1 MMPMNPISFELG
13 LLIIAL
19 VIASVSLFLSLFNA
33 LILIDMSKK
42 ISVLKNIGISHSQN
56 EVSPLSVQKD
66 TAVREQGNKYTENA
80 LQENNGTFVS
90 GMQSVIGRY
99 TIDSMVVAMTD
110 GLVVASV
117 GNKNPEHDAAYY
129 SSVFEGKSAQPE
141 QGILLVPLNHRG
153 VPLVGI
159 ARTREVIPEETMVI
173 IAKEMQSVFEQNC

>member
-33 LILIDMSKK
+33 ILLIDISKK
-42 ISVLKNIGISHSQN
+42 ISVLKKIGISHSQN
-56 EVSPLSVQKD
+56 EVSTSYVQKN
-66 TAVREQGNKYTENA
+66 TALREQENTFTENT
-80 LQENNGTFVS
+80 LQENFVS

-99 TIDSMVVAMTD
+99 TIDSMVVATTD

-117 GNKNPEHDAAYY
+117 GNKNPEYDAAYY

-141 QGILLVPLNHRG
+141 QGILLIPLKHRR

-159 ARTREVIPEETMVI
+159 ARTRDTIPEETTFI
-173 IAKEMQSVFEQNC
+173 IAKEMQSVFEPNC

>member
-1 MMPMNPISFELG
+1 MG
-13 LLIIAL
+13 LFIIAL

-33 LILIDMSKK
+33 IILIDISKK
-42 ISVLKNIGISHSQN
+42 ISVLKKIGISHTQN
-56 EVSPLSVQKD
+56 EVSTSYVQKD
-66 TAVREQGNKYTENA
+66 TALREQGNTFTENA

-117 GNKNPEHDAAYY
+117 GNKNPEYDAAYY
-129 SSVFEGKSAQPE
+129 SSVFEGRSAQPE
-141 QGILLVPLNHRG
+141 QGILLIPLKHRG

-159 ARTREVIPEETMVI
+159 ARTSDVIPEETMFI

>member
-1 MMPMNPISFELG
+1 MNPISFELG
-13 LLIIAL
+13 LFIIAL

-33 LILIDMSKK
+33 IILIDISKK
-42 ISVLKNIGISHSQN
+42 ISVLKKIGISHTQN
-56 EVSPLSVQKD
+56 EVSTSYVQKD
-66 TAVREQGNKYTENA
+66 TALREQGNTFTENA

-117 GNKNPEHDAAYY
+117 GNKNPEYDAAYY
-129 SSVFEGKSAQPE
+129 SSVFEGRSAQPE
-141 QGILLVPLNHRG
+141 QGILLIPLKHRG

-159 ARTREVIPEETMVI
+159 ARTSDVIPEETMFI